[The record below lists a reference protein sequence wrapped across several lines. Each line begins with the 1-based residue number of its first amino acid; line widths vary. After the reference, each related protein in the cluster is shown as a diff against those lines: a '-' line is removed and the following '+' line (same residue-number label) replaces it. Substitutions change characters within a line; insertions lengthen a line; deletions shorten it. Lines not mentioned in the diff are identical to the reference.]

1 VIPGAP
7 DSRPLRRWL
16 CEACGLV
23 YDEARGDPD
32 SGLAPGT
39 RFEDIPEDW
48 TCPVCGVG
56 KSDFRPIEPPSA
68 GAARRP
74 SFASNP
80 TSADAQA
87 AGAGPDSHAVIIVG
101 AGQAGWSSARALREA
116 GYRGAITMV
125 TACDA
130 TVYAKP
136 VLSVAGARG
145 LSPEALAEQSG
156 AQLAAELEVR
166 LLARTWAIE
175 LDRTRQRLLT
185 TRGTLRYRHLIIAS
199 GARARRIDLAGAG
212 ASRLF
217 SVNDLQAYAR
227 FRAAFE
233 RASAHARQAQRPVR
247 LLIVGAGLVGC
258 EFANDFAGLGA
269 QVCLLDGAFWPI
281 PSRLDKVVGE
291 RLRDALAGQGVW
303 FDGGVRLLR
312 ADVPAA
318 AATGPSVGAEPA
330 PDAVEAARI
339 TLDWTSSCGTPRTQ
353 SFDLGL
359 MATGIEPETRLASR
373 AGLPVGRAIQVDAH
387 TLATG
392 DARVF
397 ALGDCAEIEGQ
408 PGCTIEPIHRQARTI
423 AGEIT
428 GQRTAFE
435 PRAPVWVVKTP
446 CLPLVIRPAA
456 PGAGTSS
463 GAACD
468 AGQAPAET
476 LQADAT

>member
-1 VIPGAP
+1 MIPAP
-7 DSRPLRRWL
+7 PDTRALRRWL

-74 SFASNP
+74 SSAPNR
-80 TSADAQA
+80 TSADSQA

-101 AGQAGWSSARALREA
+101 AGPAGWSSARALREA

-130 TVYAKP
+130 AVYAKP
-136 VLSVAGARG
+136 VLSVACARG

-156 AQLAAELEVR
+156 AQLAAELEVK
-166 LLARTWAIE
+166 LLAHTWAIE
-175 LDRTRQRLLT
+175 LDRSRQRLLT

-233 RASAHARQAQRPVR
+233 RA
-247 LLIVGAGLVGC
+247 
-258 EFANDFAGLGA
+258 
-269 QVCLLDGAFWPI
+269 
-281 PSRLDKVVGE
+281 
-291 RLRDALAGQGVW
+291 
-303 FDGGVRLLR
+303 
-312 ADVPAA
+312 
-318 AATGPSVGAEPA
+318 
-330 PDAVEAARI
+330 
-339 TLDWTSSCGTPRTQ
+339 
-353 SFDLGL
+353 
-359 MATGIEPETRLASR
+359 
-373 AGLPVGRAIQVDAH
+373 
-387 TLATG
+387 
-392 DARVF
+392 
-397 ALGDCAEIEGQ
+397 
-408 PGCTIEPIHRQARTI
+408 
-423 AGEIT
+423 
-428 GQRTAFE
+428 
-435 PRAPVWVVKTP
+435 
-446 CLPLVIRPAA
+446 
-456 PGAGTSS
+456 
-463 GAACD
+463 
-468 AGQAPAET
+468 
-476 LQADAT
+476 